1 MPTAAQTSRVRRVV
15 AIAMVTVVTLAVAIG
30 AWRYVRHAT
39 SVGGTHRPNI
49 LLVTIDTL
57 RADHVG
63 AYGASSARTPN
74 LDRLAAEGVRCV
86 DAIAAAPITM
96 PSHASLLTGL
106 YPPAHGV
113 HDNGTAALPRDV
125 TTIAERL
132 SGAGYS
138 THAFVSAVVLS
149 RLYGLDK
156 GFATYDDDLWSE
168 DAPRLFMIRER
179 SARRTADRFV
189 EWFGQWTKD
198 QGPTSASPAPF
209 FTWVH
214 FFDPHQPH
222 EAPPEDVQ
230 GSASPYDAE
239 VTAADRGL
247 GRLIDALR
255 NAGALDDTVVIV
267 TSDHGESLG
276 EHGEATHAIF
286 VYDATVRVPLIVRYP
301 ALFPAGRAY
310 DGPVRHID
318 IVPTLLAL
326 LGLPGGNETQG
337 VDLSAPWE
345 GKAPA
350 PQLSQYSE
358 SLLSEVGF
366 GMAPLHALRKDGF
379 KWIRAPRPELY
390 DLKAD
395 ARELANLHPA
405 QAERSSAMDA
415 ELDQIMK
422 ATKPHAT
429 DASNA
434 DGGPMARETV
444 EMLQSLGYLAPST
457 VRQSMSGIDPKDG
470 IQIYNQLEEARH
482 LAQQRKWKDAEGI
495 TRGILEKLPGHVAA
509 RNVLGLSLVRQR
521 RYSEAKEA
529 YEQSLASDPSQ
540 FRVHANLGS
549 LALFQQDLDGAERG
563 FKKALELNPRFIEA
577 MLNLGL
583 VASLRGDNAG
593 AEAWYRKAD
602 GVDPN
607 FPATARRLGDLYYE
621 QGQYQQALAS
631 YQHALTL
638 SPKLFPAMV
647 QAGNSARR
655 TGDTAQAATRF
666 QRAAELRPDS
676 WVPWYNLACLRA
688 TTGDVDGAL
697 QALRESVT
705 RGIPDLTLLE
715 ADPDLAPLRKDPRFA
730 ALVRDAHAR

>member
-1 MPTAAQTSRVRRVV
+1 MATAAPTSRIRRLPLG
-15 AIAMVTVVTLAVAIG
+15 AILAALTLTLAIG
-30 AWRYVRHAT
+30 AWWYVRRAT
-39 SVGGTHRPNI
+39 TGGGTHRPNV

-63 AYGASSARTPN
+63 AYGASKARTPA
-74 LDRLAAEGVRCV
+74 LDRLAAEGIRCD

-125 TTIAERL
+125 VTLADRL

-156 GFATYDDDLWSE
+156 GFSTYDDDLWSE

-179 SARRTADRFV
+179 TARRTADRFV
-189 EWFGQWTKD
+189 EWFGRWTTE
-198 QGPTSASPAPF
+198 QGPASASPAPF

-222 EAPPEDVQ
+222 EAAPEDRQ
-230 GSASPYDAE
+230 GAASPYDAE
-239 VTAADRGL
+239 VTAADRGV
-247 GRLIDALR
+247 GRLIETLR
-255 NAGALDDTVVIV
+255 DAGALDDTIVIV

-301 ALFPAGRAY
+301 RTLPAGKVY

-318 IVPTLLAL
+318 VVPTLLAM
-326 LGLPGGNETQG
+326 LGLPGGGETQG
-337 VDLSAPWE
+337 VDLTAPWQ

-350 PQLSQYSE
+350 PALSQYSE
-358 SLLSEVGF
+358 SLLSELGF
-366 GMAPLHALRKDGF
+366 GMAPLHALRKSGF

-395 ARELANLHPA
+395 ARELTNLHPGEA
-405 QAERSSAMDA
+405 DRSAAMDA
-415 ELDQIMK
+415 ELDQIMR
-422 ATKPHAT
+422 AAKPHP
-429 DASNA
+429 DQSA
-434 DGGPMARETV
+434 DGGPMARETM

-482 LAQQRKWKDAEGI
+482 RAQERKWKEAEAI
-495 TRGILEKLPGHVAA
+495 VREILAKLPNHVAA
-509 RNVLGLSLVRQR
+509 QNVLGLALVRQR
-521 RYSEAKEA
+521 RYPEARVA
-529 YEQSLASDPSQ
+529 YGQSLAADPTQ

-549 LALFQQDLDGAERG
+549 LALFQHDLDGAEQG

-583 VASLRGDNAG
+583 VSSLRGDNAG
-593 AEAWYRKAD
+593 AGAWYRKAD

-621 QGQYQQALAS
+621 QGQFSHALAS
-631 YQHALTL
+631 YEHALQL

-655 TGDTAQAATRF
+655 VGDPAKAAASF
-666 QRAAELRPDS
+666 ARAAELRPDS

-688 TTGDVDGAL
+688 TTGDAEGAL
-697 QALRESVT
+697 AALRESVT
-705 RGIPDLTLLE
+705 RGVADPALLDS
-715 ADPDLAPLRKDPRFA
+715 DPDLAPLRADPRFA
-730 ALVRDAHAR
+730 ALARDAHAR

>member
-1 MPTAAQTSRVRRVV
+1 MATPDPAFQVRRLRVG
-15 AIAMVTVVTLAVAIG
+15 AILAAVTLALAIG
-30 AWRYVRHAT
+30 AWWYVRRAT
-39 SVGGTHRPNI
+39 TGGGTHRPNI
-49 LLVTIDTL
+49 LIVTIDTL

-63 AYGASSARTPN
+63 AYGASFAHTPA
-74 LDRLAAEGVRCV
+74 LDRLAAEGLRCL

-125 TTIAERL
+125 VTLADRL

-138 THAFVSAVVLS
+138 THAFISAVVLS

-156 GFATYDDDLWSE
+156 GFSTYDDDLWSE

-179 SARRTADRFV
+179 TARRTADRFV
-189 EWFGQWTKD
+189 EWFAQWTRA
-198 QGPTSASPAPF
+198 QGPASASPAPF

-222 EAPPEDVQ
+222 EAGPEDRQ
-230 GSASPYDAE
+230 GAASPYDAE
-239 VTAADRGL
+239 VTAADRGV
-247 GRLIDALR
+247 GRLIDTLR
-255 NAGALDDTVVIV
+255 DAGALDDTIVIV

-301 ALFPAGRAY
+301 RAFTAGAVY

-318 IVPTLLAL
+318 IVPTLLAM
-326 LGLPGGNETQG
+326 LGLPGGAETQG
-337 VDLSAPWE
+337 VDLTAPWQ

-350 PQLSQYSE
+350 PELSQYSE
-358 SLLSEVGF
+358 SLLSELGF
-366 GMAPLHALRKDGF
+366 GMAPLHALRKGGF

-395 ARELANLHPA
+395 ARELTNLHPGDS
-405 QAERSSAMDA
+405 EKSTAMDA
-415 ELDQIMK
+415 ELEQIMRS
-422 ATKPHAT
+422 AKPHP
-429 DASNA
+429 DQA
-434 DGGPMARETV
+434 DGGPMARETM
-444 EMLQSLGYLAPST
+444 EMLQSLGYLAPGA

-482 LAQQRKWKDAEGI
+482 RAQERKWKEAEGI
-495 TRGILEKLPGHVAA
+495 VREILVKLPNHVAA
-509 RNVLGLSLVRQR
+509 QNVLGLSLVRQR
-521 RYSEAKEA
+521 RYPEAREA
-529 YEQSLASDPSQ
+529 YARSLAADPSQ

-549 LALFQQDLDGAERG
+549 LALFQHDLDGAEQG

-593 AEAWYRKAD
+593 AETWYRKAD
-602 GVDPN
+602 GVDPS

-621 QGQYQQALAS
+621 QGQFAHALAS
-631 YQHALTL
+631 YEHALQL

-655 TGDTAQAATRF
+655 VGDPAKAAARFTR
-666 QRAAELRPDS
+666 ATELRPDS

-688 TTGDVDGAL
+688 TTGDTDGAL
-697 QALRESVT
+697 TALRESVT
-705 RGIPDLTLLE
+705 RGVADPALLDSDPDLTS
-715 ADPDLAPLRKDPRFA
+715 LRGDPRFA
-730 ALVRDAHAR
+730 ALVRDARAR